1 MNNIKDAT
9 HTEIDEALHK
19 AQEAFLIYKNTSGQ
33 QRANLLRAIATEI
46 EELGQELII
55 TAMEESHLPEARLVG
70 ERGRTVGQLR
80 LFADL
85 VAEGSWVEASI
96 DTALPDRKP
105 IPKPDIRKM
114 LFPIGNIIVFGASN
128 FPLAFSTAGG
138 DTASALAAGCTV
150 IVKAHPA
157 HPETSTLVANAI
169 GKALEKCNLPKDIF
183 AHLYGKHIEIG
194 KSLVLHPLTSAVAF
208 TGSYIGGKALFDLA
222 NQRKIPI
229 PIFAE
234 MGSINPVLLL
244 PNALKNRAESI
255 AQQFATSITASAGQ
269 FCTKAGILIGIE
281 SAELADFT
289 AHLANHIS
297 QIKPSTMLYE
307 GIANNYDYQRKI
319 ALVQNGVKLEAES
332 ATEAEKDEAMP
343 TIASVSAQDFL
354 KNPTLHEEVFGA
366 FALIVKCRHKEEMQQ
381 VIQILEGQLTATVI
395 SEKEELFGYRD
406 LIENLK
412 DRVGRIIINGV
423 PTGVEVCHS
432 MHHGGTFPA
441 TTDSR
446 FTSVGTGAIKRFARP
461 ICLQGFPDELL
472 PQELQ
477 SSNPLNIWRL
487 TNGNWGKE

>member
-9 HTEIDEALHK
+9 YTEIDEALHK
-19 AQEAFLIYKNTSGQ
+19 AQEAFLIYKNTSGL
-33 QRANLLRAIATEI
+33 QRANLLRTIATEI
-46 EELGQELII
+46 ENLGQELIA

-96 DTALPDRKP
+96 DTPLPDRKP

-157 HPETSTLVANAI
+157 HPETSALVAGAI
-169 GKALEKCNLPKDIF
+169 WKALEKCNLPKNIF
-183 AHLYGKHIEIG
+183 THLFGRHIEIG
-194 KSLVLHPLTSAVAF
+194 KNLVLHPLANAVAF

-222 NQRKIPI
+222 SQRKTPI
-229 PIFAE
+229 PVFAE

-269 FCTKAGILIGIE
+269 FCTKAGILIGVE
-281 SAELADFT
+281 SDELEKFT
-289 AHLANHIS
+289 AYLANYIS

-319 ALVQNGVKLEAES
+319 ALVQSGVKLEAES
-332 ATEAEKDEAMP
+332 TTKAEKDEAMP
-343 TIASVSAQDFL
+343 TIASVSAQGFL

-366 FALIVKCRHKEEMQQ
+366 FALIVKCKHKEEMQQ

-395 SEKEELFGYRD
+395 SEKEELLSHKD
-406 LIENLK
+406 LIEDLK
-412 DRVGRIIINGV
+412 DRVGRIVINGV
-423 PTGVEVCHS
+423 PTGVEVCYS
-432 MHHGGTFPA
+432 MHHGGAFPA

-477 SSNPLNIWRL
+477 NSNPLNIWRL
-487 TNGNWGKE
+487 TNGNWGRE